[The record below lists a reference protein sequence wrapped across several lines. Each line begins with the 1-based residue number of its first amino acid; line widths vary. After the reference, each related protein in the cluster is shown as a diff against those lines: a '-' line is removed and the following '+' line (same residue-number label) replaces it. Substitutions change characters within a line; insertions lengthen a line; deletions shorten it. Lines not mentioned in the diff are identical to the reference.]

1 MNQGWQQGG
10 WNPQGGQQGG
20 GQQGGWQQG
29 GGYGGGR
36 SGGPVAQAS
45 VDDRA
50 SFLTKTYLHL
60 VGALFAFLF
69 LEAVLITTGIAQKM
83 LELVLPDAPGQRSY
97 GWLVFMGLFIGVS
110 YLADRWARSD
120 TSKGMQYA
128 GLFLYTLAQAL
139 MFAPLVVMAMMIAV
153 ADGEMA
159 FSILGKALW
168 ISLVLFGGLTGVVF
182 LTRKDFSWLRGVLI
196 FGGIAAFVLIAASIL
211 FGFQLGLVFMWA
223 MVVFAGASILYN
235 TSNVLHHYRTDQYVA
250 AALNLFASFA
260 LLLWYVLSILM
271 RSRD

>member
-10 WNPQGGQQGG
+10 WNPQGGQPG

-36 SGGPVAQAS
+36 SGGPVAHAS
-45 VDDRA
+45 VEDRA

-97 GWLVFMGLFIGVS
+97 GWLVFLGLFMGVS
-110 YLADRWARSD
+110 YVADRWARSD

-128 GLFLYTLAQAL
+128 GLFLYTLAEAV
-139 MFAPLVVMAMMIAV
+139 MFAPLVVMAMMMAV

>member
-20 GQQGGWQQG
+20 GQGGWQQG

-69 LEAVLITTGIAQKM
+69 LEAVLITTGIAER
-83 LELVLPDAPGQRSY
+83 LL
-97 GWLVFMGLFIGVS
+97 FMAQGRFSWFLFLGGFMVVS
-110 YLADRWARSD
+110 YVADRWARSD

-128 GLFLYTLAQAL
+128 GLFLYTLAESVL
-139 MFAPLVVMAMMIAV
+139 FAPLVVMAMYVAV

-182 LTRKDFSWLRGVLI
+182 LTRKDFSWLRGVLM
-196 FGGIAAFVLIAASIL
+196 FGGIAALVLIGASLL

>member
-1 MNQGWQQGG
+1 MNHGHHGSWS
-10 WNPQGGQQGG
+10 PQGGQQGG
-20 GQQGGWQQG
+20 WQGR
-29 GGYGGGR
+29 GYGGGG
-36 SGGPVAQAS
+36 SVAHAS
-45 VDDRA
+45 VEDRA

-69 LEAVLITTGIAQKM
+69 LEAVLISTGLAERLLFMAQGRLSWAIFLGGFM
-83 LELVLPDAPGQRSY
+83 L
-97 GWLVFMGLFIGVS
+97 VS
-110 YLADRWARSD
+110 YVADRWARSD

-128 GLFLYTLAQAL
+128 GLLLYTLAESVL
-139 MFAPLVVMAMMIAV
+139 FAPLVVLAMYMAV
-153 ADGEMA
+153 EDGEMA
-159 FSILGKALW
+159 FTILGKALW

-182 LTRKDFSWLRGVLI
+182 LTRKDFSWLRGVLM
-196 FGGIAAFVLIAASIL
+196 FGGIAALVLIGASLI
-211 FGFQLGLVFMWA
+211 FGFELGLIFMWA

-250 AALNLFASFA
+250 ASLNLFASFA